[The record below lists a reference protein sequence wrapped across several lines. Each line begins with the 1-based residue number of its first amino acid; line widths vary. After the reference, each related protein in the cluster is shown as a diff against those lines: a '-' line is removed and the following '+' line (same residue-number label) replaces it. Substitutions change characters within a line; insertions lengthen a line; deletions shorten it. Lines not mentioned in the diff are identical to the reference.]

1 MTFNYLSCNFAPF
14 LEPIVRGL
22 IIACDLILIA
32 RTVCSLIMVADALK
46 FRAALL

>member
-22 IIACDLILIA
+22 IACDLILIA